1 MTRAELVARAE
12 KRLRGHI
19 ARHGIDAEALA
30 ICARFEAMEA
40 ARNPAP
46 SALDDLDA
54 ALAVVREV
62 A

>member
-1 MTRAELVARAE
+1 MGTAELVARAE

-40 ARNPAP
+40 AAAP

-54 ALAVVREV
+54 ALAVVAEV

>member
-1 MTRAELVARAE
+1 MGTAELVARAE
-12 KRLRGHI
+12 KRLSAHI
-19 ARHGIDAEALA
+19 ARHGIDDRALR
-30 ICARFEAMEA
+30 ICATFEAMEA
-40 ARNPAP
+40 AAAP